1 MNNQRPVSY
10 PVVPPRTDYI
20 PVINS
25 SVYTVYNDSG
35 LQQQAYIMP
44 NYVESPYCNQ
54 GSMMNS
60 KKAYYHPGQMKS
72 PMKKGPN
79 YMKNVSSHMHLQPH
93 II

>member
-1 MNNQRPVSY
+1 MNSQRPVSY
-10 PVVPPRTDYI
+10 PIAPRADYI

-35 LQQQAYIMP
+35 MQQQAYIMP

-54 GSMMNS
+54 GSMVNG
-60 KKAYYHPGQMKS
+60 KKTYYHSGQMGKS

-79 YMKNVSSHMHLQPH
+79 YIKNISSHMHLQPQ